1 MSHRQPREP
10 VTDDFSQ
17 LPRDQASEGFTDRV
31 LASLENRVQESP
43 KPMARLA
50 WAGTATLV
58 LAMLTGLGLVY
69 QRQRTADLAYQ
80 HQVEELRSRYEQL
93 LDEVVSIRHEAAA
106 PDTRLYLGG
115 DESLDLMLDLNQLSV
130 YSQNG
135 RQETREVRPASW
147 EQ

>member
-10 VTDDFSQ
+10 VTDDLSQ
-17 LPRDQASEGFTDRV
+17 LPRNQASEGFTDRV
-31 LASLENRVQESP
+31 LVALENRVQERP

-93 LDEVVSIRHEAAA
+93 LDEVVSIRHEAAT

-115 DESLDLMLDLNQLSV
+115 DESLDLMLDLTQFSV

-135 RQETREVRPASW
+135 RQETIEVRPASW